1 MPVKLAPFS
10 ATPSPA
16 TTPRATLRTPRA
28 AATMSPPKSP
38 PKSPR
43 VPVLPFLSAAADAPM
58 AGGAS
63 ANFFQGLRV
72 SPRKPYVVPPPKL
85 RERHGSPLRD
95 NSPGRMRDMPPALGE
110 TNEADD
116 SAPLEL
122 MKDTS
127 WILFPNMQVH
137 HPYDVDVEGDKLTP
151 GSTPHAE
158 LIQTLRKVKLLRSL
172 SDEDLVALFR
182 AGKQKVYPRYSS
194 IVREGARCSTCYVLL
209 HGQAVAHSSKQGLSG
224 QLLARG
230 TSFGEGALVTPVQR
244 EASVSALTHCL
255 LFMGVWRH
263 LNISSE
269 ADEGKSGHQRGLV
282 ADGGENIE
290 HQRHLTL
297 DDVERRVVRLPFH
310 RLPLRLEH
318 GSLRVA
324 EVFAEFTARDARRA
338 KTARHVSTR
347 LPFRA
352 T

>member
-43 VPVLPFLSAAADAPM
+43 VPVLPFLSAAADARM
-58 AGGAS
+58 AEGAS

-95 NSPGRMRDMPPALGE
+95 NSPARMPDMPPALGE

-137 HPYDVDVEGDKLTP
+137 HPYDVDVESDKLTP

-158 LIQTLRKVKLLRSL
+158 LIQTLRKVKLLQSL

-255 LFMGVWRH
+255 LFMFTREDVPSRVWSVLQQVPEMQEIRTAVI
-263 LNISSE
+263 LALLRRAPFFEALSE
-269 ADEGKSGHQRGLV
+269 AKLTPIANMLKVLNAEAGTKSRRRTVTKRSMPVV
-282 ADGGENIE
+282 A
-290 HQRHLTL
+290 TAMTP
-297 DDVERRVVRLPFH
+297 VEMAAL
-310 RLPLRLEH
+310 
-318 GSLRVA
+318 
-324 EVFAEFTARDARRA
+324 
-338 KTARHVSTR
+338 
-347 LPFRA
+347 
-352 T
+352 

>member
-28 AATMSPPKSP
+28 AATMSPTKSP

-43 VPVLPFLSAAADAPM
+43 VPVLSFLSAAADAPI

-85 RERHGSPLRD
+85 RERSGSPLRD
-95 NSPGRMRDMPPALGE
+95 TSPGRMRDIPPALGE

-137 HPYDVDVEGDKLTP
+137 HPYDVDLESDKLTP

-172 SDEDLVALFR
+172 SDADLVTLFR
-182 AGKQKVYPRYSS
+182 AGKQKVYWAADRYAYMSEFAAL
-194 IVREGARCSTCYVLL
+194 ITFWTC
-209 HGQAVAHSSKQGLSG
+209 
-224 QLLARG
+224 
-230 TSFGEGALVTPVQR
+230 
-244 EASVSALTHCL
+244 
-255 LFMGVWRH
+255 GVGR
-263 LNISSE
+263 
-269 ADEGKSGHQRGLV
+269 ADS
-282 ADGGENIE
+282 
-290 HQRHLTL
+290 
-297 DDVERRVVRLPFH
+297 P
-310 RLPLRLEH
+310 
-318 GSLRVA
+318 S
-324 EVFAEFTARDARRA
+324 
-338 KTARHVSTR
+338 
-347 LPFRA
+347 
-352 T
+352 